1 MPSHPS
7 TLRPRPTGPALSTRV
22 VSRIANRVVPRTV
35 RANTARGIA
44 RLARIEL
51 VDIVIVVVVVVVVV
65 VVCGSS
71 RARPLQGGK
80 PSRARTRAT

>member
-51 VDIVIVVVVVVVVV
+51 VDIVIVIVVVVV

-71 RARPLQGGK
+71 RARPLHGGK

>member
-65 VVCGSS
+65 VCGSS
-71 RARPLQGGK
+71 RARPRLCGK

>member
-71 RARPLQGGK
+71 RARPLHGGK